1 MYWCL
6 ILNDWETMNNF
17 FIWVIKGPWKFIW
30 TKSNIVSFLILW
42 VFLLFI
48 INEKCARVKNP
59 FYNDNDYN
67 NVKYALSSEKKYN
80 STRPEKNLNLNFTE
94 KKRKLKQL
102 WIFLPLK
109 LSLFEITSC
118 IYEFFPLQNFPCNV
132 IHFEKIIKWIFFLV
146 MDCLLVVLC
155 Y

>member
-1 MYWCL
+1 MIERRWIISL
-6 ILNDWETMNNF
+6 FELLKAHGNLFELNQ
-17 FIWVIKGPWKFIW
+17 I
-30 TKSNIVSFLILW
+30 SFL
-42 VFLLFI
+42 FLYYEFSCYSLS
-48 INEKCARVKNP
+48 KCARVKNP

-102 WIFLPLK
+102 WIFLPLN

>member
-1 MYWCL
+1 MIERRWIISL
-6 ILNDWETMNNF
+6 FELLKAHGNLFELNQ
-17 FIWVIKGPWKFIW
+17 I
-30 TKSNIVSFLILW
+30 SFL
-42 VFLLFI
+42 FLYYEFCCYSLS
-48 INEKCARVKNP
+48 KCARVKNP

-102 WIFLPLK
+102 WIFLPLN
-109 LSLFEITSC
+109 LFEITSC

>member
-1 MYWCL
+1 MYSCL

-48 INEKCARVKNP
+48 IKEKCARVKNP

-80 STRPEKNLNLNFTE
+80 STRPEKKSKFKFYW
-94 KKRKLKQL
+94 KKNRKLKQL
-102 WIFLPLK
+102 WIFLPLNLSCSK
-109 LSLFEITSC
+109 LHLAYTSFSRSK
-118 IYEFFPLQNFPCNV
+118 IFHVTSYILEKLLNEFSSWL
-132 IHFEKIIKWIFFLV
+132 WIV
-146 MDCLLVVLC
+146 

>member
-1 MYWCL
+1 MIERRWIISL
-6 ILNDWETMNNF
+6 FELLKAHGNLFELNQ
-17 FIWVIKGPWKFIW
+17 I
-30 TKSNIVSFLILW
+30 SFL
-42 VFLLFI
+42 FLYYEFSCYSLS
-48 INEKCARVKNP
+48 KCARVKNP

-102 WIFLPLK
+102 WIFLPLN
-109 LSLFEITSC
+109 LFEITSC